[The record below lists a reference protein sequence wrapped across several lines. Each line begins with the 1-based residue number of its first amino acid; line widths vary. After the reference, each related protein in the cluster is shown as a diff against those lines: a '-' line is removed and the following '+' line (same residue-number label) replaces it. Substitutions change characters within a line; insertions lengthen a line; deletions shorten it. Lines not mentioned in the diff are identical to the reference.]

1 MPVPIRLTFDATTDV
16 AYLELQPTGP
26 VDVLGPALLIETDR
40 AFAGHI
46 IADFTLAD
54 GRLVGFELQHA
65 SACLPADL
73 LMAAELALGSTT
85 ARAIFEALQ
94 VVLGGATALLGLRA
108 ARSWAGVLAAGL
120 ATYLVV
126 LFAGYWASLDYLA
139 AVAPILCWSS
149 TILPASDRAGRC
161 CPATRS
167 AAWKR
172 GWTSAGPSARWQSSD
187 HGGGGGRSAK
197 DGLETGWIGMALA
210 QEDRPH
216 QRVLRAPPRRIAPSV
231 SAFHT
236 CRRRRARQGSFD
248 LGPVAES
255 SRSDRGVCAIK
266 ADTAR
271 SHDGGHELRDRLD
284 R

>member
-139 AVAPILCWSS
+139 AVAPILCWE
-149 TILPASDRAGRC
+149 LDDLAGF
-161 CPATRS
+161 
-167 AAWKR
+167 
-172 GWTSAGPSARWQSSD
+172 G
-187 HGGGGGRSAK
+187 
-197 DGLETGWIGMALA
+197 
-210 QEDRPH
+210 
-216 QRVLRAPPRRIAPSV
+216 PRRALLPGDPVGRLEAWLDQRWPI
-231 SAFHT
+231 
-236 CRRRRARQGSFD
+236 R
-248 LGPVAES
+248 PVAI
-255 SRSDRGVCAIK
+255 V
-266 ADTAR
+266 
-271 SHDGGHELRDRLD
+271 
-284 R
+284 